1 MKIRI
6 SKFEAAN
13 LQLDR
18 AIQLCF
24 DDIDP
29 ISTHTLLG
37 ASSGLIYDL
46 VEKLAPNSSWE
57 NQIQIDNRISKKD
70 YFNET
75 RKAQNFFKHA
85 DKDPYEILD
94 FDKND
99 TLHLLFITISN
110 CHNLLNHFHQK
121 KLSDEQ
127 SIFELWYLART
138 PEIKQIDANINNAT
152 NQLFPGLDKLNLVDQ
167 LNAGKLVLKKFKNGK
182 I

>member
-1 MKIRI
+1 MRI

-24 DDIDP
+24 DDVDP

-37 ASSGLIYDL
+37 ASSVLIYDL
-46 VEKLAPNSSWE
+46 VEKLVPNSSWE
-57 NQIQIDNRISKKD
+57 NHIQIDNSISKTD
-70 YFNET
+70 YIRET

-85 DKDPYEILD
+85 DKDPLEVLE
-94 FDKND
+94 FDRND
-99 TLHLLFITISN
+99 TLHLLFITVSN
-110 CHNLLNHFHQK
+110 CHILLNHFDQN

-138 PEIKQIDANINNAT
+138 PEIKQINSTINIVT
-152 NQLFPGLDKLNLVDQ
+152 RKLFPGLDKLNLKEQ
-167 LNAGKLVLKKFKNGK
+167 LEAGKKALFDMKNGNLK
-182 I
+182 